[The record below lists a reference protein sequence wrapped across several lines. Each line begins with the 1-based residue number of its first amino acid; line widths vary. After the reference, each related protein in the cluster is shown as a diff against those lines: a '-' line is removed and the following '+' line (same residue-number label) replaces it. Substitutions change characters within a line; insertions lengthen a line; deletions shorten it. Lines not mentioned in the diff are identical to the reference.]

1 MVRPTLTRSP
11 AYVLTLAAGV
21 LTVAAGWAAAT
32 LFDRTIA
39 AVAADLQDVVRVFPQ
54 WIESLPAVVTTGGTV
69 AGVALVHAWLIGHRR
84 FRRLALAD
92 VAFLAAVGASTAG
105 GALLRAVLDPPT
117 RSLFT
122 DLPVTLVRH
131 APTSPTTA
139 GLVAVV
145 VMVRQWLPVRIRSTV
160 YGGTLLV
167 VVTHLAVAG
176 APPYLGILLDVGV
189 GMTVSS
195 AVALALRTP
204 NLQPDRA
211 ALVQGLAASGLDIAE
226 LHSADVDA
234 RGSEPWLGSTTD
246 GEAVFV
252 KALSTDQRAAD
263 LLFRVVRWMRLRR
276 TGDAPPEVSLRR
288 AVEHE
293 ALVAHHARSL
303 GVATPRP
310 LAVATVGHN
319 KVALAYEGLA
329 GRSLDKVPAS
339 SVTDG
344 AVRALWDQIL
354 LLRHHRIAHR
364 DLRLSNVF
372 LTDDGDV
379 LLIDFGFAELAAS
392 QQLLDTDVAEVL
404 AATSTVVGPGRAAR
418 LAAECLGIETLEQ
431 ARDWLHPLAFSTATR
446 HRLAAD
452 GTLEHLRGEVNHL
465 TGHTIVDYETLGR
478 LSPSHVLGLV
488 LGGIGAYSLLALL
501 VDEKMADHLGHIRWP
516 LLAAAIGVGL
526 AVPPLGALS
535 YRTGIGRRAGLR
547 PLVAAAFAA
556 QTPVIAPTTWSFTN
570 RILSDAARDEGLK
583 AITAKRAASDRC
595 LTTLSSAPL
604 LVAGFVAAGS
614 RSQGQLIGVGTGLVA
629 GTLVALAE
637 GAVIGLVPPGREL
650 IRVWLRPFRSRG
662 APLEE
667 LAGTAAW
674 SAVMVTAQG
683 VGFALAARAA
693 GVDTRPE
700 FLIALG
706 ITANVIA
713 SLVPAPGGVGAVELL
728 SGAGLL
734 LGNSLAVAA
743 LGAVLGRVAL
753 FWVPLP
759 FALGAYRSTR
769 YHRHRSRRAE
779 REDPLT
785 PPLDR
790 AGGGSSEP
798 RTDRSWWT

>member
-1 MVRPTLTRSP
+1 MRPALTRSP

-21 LTVAAGWAAAT
+21 LVAVAGWAAAT
-32 LFDRTIA
+32 LFDRAIA
-39 AVAADLQDVVRVFPQ
+39 AVTADLQDLVRVFPQ
-54 WIESLPAVVTTGGTV
+54 WIESVPAVVTTGGTV
-69 AGVALVHAWLIGHRR
+69 AGMALVHAWLIGHRR

-92 VAFLAAVGASTAG
+92 VAFVAALGASTAV
-105 GALLRAVLDPPT
+105 GALLRAALDPST
-117 RSLFT
+117 RSLFD
-122 DLPVTLVRH
+122 DLPDTLVRH

-139 GLVAVV
+139 GLVAVL
-145 VMVRQWLPVRIRSTV
+145 VMVRQWLPVRIRSAV
-160 YGGTLLV
+160 YGGTLLL
-167 VVTHLAVAG
+167 VVTHLAVAD
-176 APPYLGILLDVGV
+176 ALPYLGILLDVGV

-246 GEAVFV
+246 GRAVFV

-263 LLFRVVRWMRLRR
+263 LLFRAVRLMRLRR
-276 TGDAPPEVSLRR
+276 TGDAPPEISLRR

-310 LAVATVGHN
+310 LAVANVGHK
-319 KVALAYEGLA
+319 KVALAYEGVT
-329 GRSLDKVPAS
+329 GRSLDKVPSS
-339 SVTDG
+339 SVTDDM
-344 AVRALWDQIL
+344 VRALWDQIL
-354 LLRHHRIAHR
+354 LMRHHRIAHR
-364 DLRLSNVF
+364 DLRLANVF

-379 LLIDFGFAELAAS
+379 LLVDFGFAELAAS
-392 QQLLDTDVAEVL
+392 QQLLDIDVAEVL

-418 LAAECLGIETLEQ
+418 LAAECLGIETIEQ

-452 GTLEHLRGEVNHL
+452 RSLEHLRGEVDHL
-465 TGHTIVDYETLGR
+465 TGHTIAGYEPLGR

-488 LGGIGAYSLLALL
+488 LGGVGAYSLLALL
-501 VDEKMADHLGHIRWP
+501 VHEEIADHVAHVRWL
-516 LLAAAIGVGL
+516 LLAAAIGAGL
-526 AVPPLGALS
+526 AVPLLGALS
-535 YRTGIGRRAGLR
+535 YHIGIGRRARMRL
-547 PLVAAAFAA
+547 LVPAAFAA
-556 QTPVIAPTTWSFTN
+556 QTPVIAPTAWSFAN
-570 RILSDAARDEGLK
+570 RILSDAARDEGLNV
-583 AITAKRAASDRC
+583 IPAKQAASDRC
-595 LTTLSSAPL
+595 LTTLYSAPL

-614 RSQGQLIGVGTGLVA
+614 RFDGQLLGVGAGLVA
-629 GTLVALAE
+629 GALVALAE
-637 GAVIGLVPPGREL
+637 GVVIRLVPPGREL
-650 IRVWLRPFRSRG
+650 TRVWLRPFRSRG
-662 APLEE
+662 APLEA
-667 LAGTAAW
+667 LTGTGAW
-674 SAVMVTAQG
+674 SATMVTAQG
-683 VGFALAARAA
+683 VSFALAARAA

-700 FLIALG
+700 LLIALG
-706 ITANVIA
+706 IAANVIA

-753 FWVPLP
+753 FWIPLP
-759 FALGAYRSTR
+759 FALWAYRSTR
-769 YHRHRSRRAE
+769 YHRDRSRRAG

-785 PPLDR
+785 LPLVP
-790 AGGGSSEP
+790 AGEGSSEP
-798 RTDRSWWT
+798 GTDRSWWT